1 MKSEEKTV
9 AGYIASLPE
18 IRADVISEIRD
29 LVNKNIKSGFEETM
43 RWGMITWEIPLS
55 IYPNTYNKQPLYYI
69 GLAAQKNNY
78 SLYLMSCYVSE
89 KEGKEFEAA
98 YKSSGKKM
106 DIGKSCVR
114 FKNVTDLPL
123 PLIIKYIKRYSVK
136 EFIAIHDSYRRK

>member
-29 LVNKNIKSGFEETM
+29 LVNKHIKSGFEETM

-55 IYPNTYNKQPLYYI
+55 LYPNTYNKQPLYYI

-114 FKNVTDLPL
+114 FKKVADLPL

-136 EFIAIHDSYRRK
+136 EFIAVHDSYWRK

>member
-114 FKNVTDLPL
+114 FKNVADLPL

-136 EFIAIHDSYRRK
+136 EFIAVHDSYWRK